1 MKYNK
6 GFAPM
11 VLLLI
16 VLGVAV
22 VGGVIYYTGKSPKIL
37 PQTEENNSLQE
48 NQNVVN
54 KPVQDNQIKNT
65 TDNISYIKVDKNNS
79 VVLANNSFA
88 FDVFSKLI
96 KKGENTFF
104 SPFSISSAFG
114 MVYEGAN
121 GKTADEIQS
130 VFHFPKD
137 INILRTSFSSI
148 NNEINKPNSDYQ
160 LTIANAL
167 WAQKDYKFLDEYFSN
182 VDKYYSGKATN
193 LDFKNATEDARL
205 TINKWIEDKTNS
217 KIKDIL
223 PPKSL
228 DTMTKLVLTNAIYFN
243 GKWDKTFDKKET
255 KADTTFLSDSG
266 NDIKVNMMQ
275 QSNDDKTIFNYTEN
289 ENSQMLE
296 MPYKG
301 DKLSM
306 IIVLP
311 KENNITS
318 FEKLFTLS
326 NFDNWKK
333 NLKKQRVNVYIPQF
347 KFGIKYLMADT
358 LKLMGMPT
366 AFSGNADFSKMDGTK
381 DLFIS
386 SVIHQAFVDV
396 NEDGT
401 EAAAATVISMN
412 AGSYFHEGP
421 VIPTFYANHPF
432 LFVIQDTTNGNIL
445 FIGKIVNP
453 SLK

>member
-1 MKYNK
+1 MKNNK
-6 GFAPM
+6 GFAPI
-11 VLLLI
+11 LILII
-16 VLGVAV
+16 VLGMAV
-22 VGGVIYYTGKSPKIL
+22 VGGVIYYAGKGSKPLPKV
-37 PQTEENNSLQE
+37 EENNSVQE
-48 NQNVVN
+48 NQNTVVN
-54 KPVQDNQIKNT
+54 NPVQDNQIKNT
-65 TDNISYIKVDKNNS
+65 TDNISYIKVDKNNP

-121 GKTADEIQS
+121 DKTADEIQS

-137 INILRTSFSSI
+137 ISTLRSSFSSI
-148 NNEINKPNSDYQ
+148 NNEINTPNSDYQ
-160 LTIANAL
+160 LSIANAL
-167 WAQKDYKFLDEYFSN
+167 WAQKDYKFLDEYFSA
-182 VDKYYSGKATN
+182 VEKYYSGKATN
-193 LDFKNATEDARL
+193 VDFKNAGENARL
-205 TINKWIEDKTNS
+205 TINTWVANKTNN

-223 PPKSL
+223 SKPL

-243 GKWDKTFDKKET
+243 GKWEKTFNKKET
-255 KADTTFLSDSG
+255 KADISFLSDSE
-266 NDIKVNMMQ
+266 NNVKVNMMQ
-275 QSNDDKTIFNYTEN
+275 QSNDDKTIFNYAEN
-289 ENSQMLE
+289 ENLQILE

-306 IIVLP
+306 IVILP
-311 KENNITS
+311 KKNDITS
-318 FEKLFTLS
+318 FEKLFTLQ
-326 NFDNWKK
+326 NLDNWKK
-333 NLKKQRVNVYIPQF
+333 DLKKQRVNVYIPQF
-347 KFGIKYLMADT
+347 KFGTKYLMADT

-366 AFSGNADFSKMDGTK
+366 AFSGNADFSKMDGTR

-401 EAAAATVISMN
+401 EAAAATVVSMV
-412 AGSYFHEGP
+412 AGSAYNPGP

-432 LFVIQDTTNGNIL
+432 LFVIQDITNGNIL
-445 FIGKIVNP
+445 FMGRIVNP